1 MGTPFTTRLGQE
13 SDASTLSSIIT
24 DAFAASDA
32 AYKVIWGSTAPG
44 THEAVATK
52 GLFTPLQ
59 KDRRIT
65 YVAVDAS
72 EKIVGFATWEL
83 PKEKAASNGKEG
95 GIPDIPGVNMA
106 LFKEKLSGLDEAKSR
121 DFNPANDFCKSLLYL
136 SPISSPPY
144 YFTIICSSN
153 RR

>member
-1 MGTPFTTRLGQE
+1 MASPFTTRLGQE

-24 DAFAASDA
+24 DAFAANDA
-32 AYKVIWGSTAPG
+32 AYKLIWGSTTPG

-59 KDRRIT
+59 KDRRVT

-83 PKEKAASNGKEG
+83 PKEKTASAGKG
-95 GIPDIPGVNMA
+95 GGMPDIPGVNMA
-106 LFKEKLSGLDEAKSR
+106 LFNEKLSGLDEAKSR
-121 DFNPANDFCKSLLYL
+121 DFDPTKDFCKSLLYL
-136 SPISSPPY
+136 PPP
-144 YFTIICSSN
+144 FSIICSSN
-153 RR
+153 IR